1 MRANNHLDSIAEH
14 VEKAPHS
21 AQMFGAVKSL
31 KKRDVK
37 RSISVTYWYG
47 AFIAQDKE
55 KASVVAEHLH
65 QQFTSVNISAIQS
78 PPPLELNTP
87 ISEPE
92 VIKALQRLNNRK
104 ACGEDNIPSELLKNG
119 GKVVASFIATF
130 LNTPIVQGL
139 DLSDIIGRGI
149 LVPLAKPNKPL
160 GPLSSLRP
168 VVLLNSV
175 RKVFSLI
182 VLRRISKDVSE
193 YLGHISSGFRAGR
206 STSDVVFAQRWISA
220 KVQRFPCKYYAL
232 GLDMSK
238 AFDTVNRE
246 KILNIMSSFVGQD
259 EVHMIHH
266 LLYGT
271 EMKVRIGKSLSE
283 GFTSTIGTPQGDS
296 LSPILFVCYLEAAL
310 RDCRRNLL
318 CRPPADNLIPQEIG
332 YADDITFFSTS
343 ESWLQSSLPVISSTL
358 KTWHLNVNEQKTEW
372 VKFVKSDTEW
382 RSVKQLGSLLGE
394 AEDIERRIEL
404 ASQAYG
410 RFHSLW
416 LRRQRV
422 SEKRRIRLYNAL
434 VLPVLLYNC
443 GTWGPTKAML
453 ERLDRFHRRQL
464 RNLIGVHYPDR
475 ITNMVLYERCYSKL
489 LSIIVHKR
497 RLQLVGHIMRLC
509 PQCPPCL
516 AMSCYFS
523 GDAKGRRGR
532 PPANLATTLIQ
543 DFAGCGIRLKGLA
556 DLGVAR
562 DAAADRSTWRSSVV
576 NCD

>member
-1 MRANNHLDSIAEH
+1 
-14 VEKAPHS
+14 
-21 AQMFGAVKSL
+21 
-31 KKRDVK
+31 
-37 RSISVTYWYG
+37 
-47 AFIAQDKE
+47 
-55 KASVVAEHLH
+55 
-65 QQFTSVNISAIQS
+65 
-78 PPPLELNTP
+78 
-87 ISEPE
+87 
-92 VIKALQRLNNRK
+92 
-104 ACGEDNIPSELLKNG
+104 
-119 GKVVASFIATF
+119 
-130 LNTPIVQGL
+130 
-139 DLSDIIGRGI
+139 
-149 LVPLAKPNKPL
+149 
-160 GPLSSLRP
+160 
-168 VVLLNSV
+168 
-175 RKVFSLI
+175 
-182 VLRRISKDVSE
+182 
-193 YLGHISSGFRAGR
+193 
-206 STSDVVFAQRWISA
+206 
-220 KVQRFPCKYYAL
+220 
-232 GLDMSK
+232 MSK
-238 AFDTVNRE
+238 AFDTVNRK

-283 GFTSTIGTPQGDS
+283 GFTSTIGTPQSDS

-310 RDCRRNLL
+310 RDCRRNLP
-318 CRPPADNLIPQEIG
+318 CRPPADNLIPQETG

-443 GTWGPTKAML
+443 GTWEPTKAML
-453 ERLDRFHRRQL
+453 ERLDRFHCRKL

-475 ITNMVLYERCYSKL
+475 ITNMVLYERCHSKP
-489 LSIIVHKR
+489 LSIIVRKR